1 MKSTPDRA
9 PYRQRMSK
17 SVNLLLILLLLSCL
31 PPTLARPASAQ
42 ESAAENGDSKTQE
55 ANEQA
60 DDVASGDSDR
70 EDPEELDEFSLEV
83 RETEEARK
91 LLRERLG
98 FLDKRLDLLK
108 QRQLLERNRL
118 KLEQQIEDAEE
129 RDVEPGDELEEQW
142 DLIELESERISISL
156 ELLDKRFEL
165 SELRQTFSEEEV
177 DSGDRDFQKMD
188 ATFAEAGKLI
198 KQFFESVEKGDDRRT
213 EQIEIRLGELEHEY
227 EIRNELL
234 HLKLELH
241 YAEEEG
247 EEELI
252 EELKLELRELA
263 RELEPEGN
271 RGEKPE
277 ETEGDSKPLGS
288 NMPKPVSVDA
298 ATVAAA
304 ANWNYLQ
311 HIEPLLKRHCHECHS
326 DESASGDLDLLSLAE
341 KKPWVINRSS
351 WKNISQQIR
360 MRTMPPPDAE
370 PMPDADR
377 LIIAGFLQ
385 HRIDDFDYETV
396 RQPGYEPARR
406 LTNEE
411 YNHTIRDLFGIDL
424 RPADRFPRELT
435 ASSGFANSANS
446 LFLQPIILERYLGA
460 AEQVIEAAMPDQAD
474 TAELQRTRNLL
485 VGSRSAY
492 EAIANFARRAF
503 RRPVSEQE
511 LMPLLNYYTEL
522 TGQKAESTSN
532 EDISYLALGQVFEV
546 ILASPSFLFRS
557 ESNQS
562 EQTGQAFTI
571 TDHELASRLSYF
583 LWASMPDA
591 QLSKA
596 ADEGILR
603 EPRVLAA
610 EVKRML
616 ADPKSKTLGEIF
628 ASQWLGFSAL
638 PHAPR
643 DPIDNPWATD
653 SLVDAMQQESALFF
667 SSLVNENQPI
677 ERLIDAKYTFV
688 NEELAR
694 HYDLEQVRGPD
705 MRRVSLE
712 STPRSGILG
721 QGSILAITSF
731 PNRTSPVVRG
741 NWILTEL
748 LGTPPP
754 PPPPNVSEFDD
765 RVSERRNLTQRQ
777 KLELHRNNPNC
788 YACHAQIDPLGFA
801 LEQYDWFGRFT
812 ESRRGRQPDIRGTL
826 PGGTEFRG
834 LTGLQTALVAER
846 RDQLV
851 EQITRKMMTYALGRQ
866 LEYFDEPVIREII
879 GQVDADNRRLQTL
892 IQAIVNSETFQMKQ
906 LGP

>member
-1 MKSTPDRA
+1 
-9 PYRQRMSK
+9 MSK
-17 SVNLLLILLLLSCL
+17 SANLLLILLLLCCL
-31 PPTLARPASAQ
+31 PPTLLRPASAQ
-42 ESAAENGDSKTQE
+42 ESAAQDGDSKTQQ

-60 DDVASGDSDR
+60 GDIASGNSA
-70 EDPEELDEFSLEV
+70 EEESEELDEFALEL
-83 RETEEARK
+83 RKTEERRER
-91 LLRERLG
+91 LRERLG
-98 FLDKRLDLLK
+98 FLDKRLGLLK
-108 QRQLLERNRL
+108 QRQQLERKRL
-118 KLEQQIEDAEE
+118 KLEQQIQDAEE
-129 RDVEPGDELEEQW
+129 GDVEPEDKFEEQW
-142 DLIELESERISISL
+142 DLIELESETISINL
-156 ELLDKRFEL
+156 ELLDKRVEL
-165 SELRQTFSEEEV
+165 SELRQKFSEEEV
-177 DSGDRDFQKMD
+177 ESGALDFQKMD
-188 ATFAEAGKLI
+188 ATFAEADKLT

-227 EIRNELL
+227 EIRNEFLQ
-234 HLKLELH
+234 LKLELH

-247 EEELI
+247 EEEWI
-252 EELKLELRELA
+252 EELKLELRELE
-263 RELEPEGN
+263 RELEPESN

-277 ETEGDSKPLGS
+277 DSGEDRKPLGS

-304 ANWNYLQ
+304 ENWNYQQ
-311 HIEPLLKRHCHECHS
+311 HIEPLLRRHCHECHS

-341 KKPWVINRSS
+341 KKPWVINRST

-360 MRTMPPPDAE
+360 MRTMPPPEAE

-385 HRIDDFDYETV
+385 HRIDDFEYETV

-485 VGSRSAY
+485 VGSKSAHA
-492 EAIANFARRAF
+492 AIANFARRAF

-522 TGQKAESTSN
+522 TGQKSESVIH
-532 EDISYLALGQVFEV
+532 EDISYQALGKVFEV

-557 ESNQS
+557 ENSQS
-562 EQTGQAFTI
+562 KQTGQAFRI

-583 LWASMPDA
+583 LWASMPDS

-596 ADEGILR
+596 ADEGILSD
-603 EPRVLAA
+603 PRVLAT

-653 SLVDAMQQESALFF
+653 SLVDAMQRESALFF
-667 SSLVNENQPI
+667 SSLVDENQPI
-677 ERLIDAKYTFV
+677 ERLIDAQYTFV

-694 HYDLEQVRGPD
+694 HYDLEQVRGPE

-712 STPRSGILG
+712 STPRGGILG

-754 PPPPNVSEFDD
+754 PPPPNVSEFDV
-765 RVSERRNLTQRQ
+765 RVAERRNLTQRQ

-812 ESRRGRQPDIRGTL
+812 RSRRGRQPDIRGTL

-892 IQAIVNSETFQMKQ
+892 IQAIVNSDTFQMKQ

>member
-1 MKSTPDRA
+1 
-9 PYRQRMSK
+9 MSK
-17 SVNLLLILLLLSCL
+17 SVNLLLILLLTSCL
-31 PPTLARPASAQ
+31 PSKLMGPASGQAPSAQ
-42 ESAAENGDSKTQE
+42 DGDAKTPK
-55 ANEQA
+55 ASEQVG
-60 DDVASGDSDR
+60 DIASGDSEE
-70 EDPEELDEFSLEV
+70 EDPEELDEFAVEL
-83 RETEEARK
+83 RETEQARK
-91 LLRERLG
+91 LLRERLE
-98 FLDKRLDLLK
+98 FLDKRFGLLK
-108 QRQLLERNRL
+108 QRQQLERKRL

-129 RDVEPGDELEEQW
+129 RDVDLGDEFEEQW
-142 DLIELESERISISL
+142 DLIDLESEKISINL
-156 ELLDKRFEL
+156 ELLAKRLEL
-165 SELRQTFSEEEV
+165 SELRQIFSEEEV
-177 DSGDRDFQKMD
+177 DSGDREFQKMD
-188 ATFAEAGKLI
+188 ATFAEADKLT
-198 KQFFESVEKGDDRRT
+198 KQFFESVEKSDDRRT
-213 EQIEIRLGELEHEY
+213 EQIEIRLEELEHEY

-241 YAEEEG
+241 HAEEEG
-247 EEELI
+247 EEELL
-252 EELKLELRELA
+252 EELKLEFRELE
-263 RELEPEGN
+263 RELEPESN
-271 RGEKPE
+271 RGEKP
-277 ETEGDSKPLGS
+277 GDSAEDSNPLGS
-288 NMPKPVSVDA
+288 RMPKPVSVDA
-298 ATVAAA
+298 ATVASA
-304 ANWNYLQ
+304 ANWNYQQ

-341 KKPWVINRSS
+341 KKPWVINRRT
-351 WKNISQQIR
+351 WKNISQQIS
-360 MRTMPPPDAE
+360 MRTMPPPEAE

-460 AEQVIEAAMPDQAD
+460 AEQVIEAAMPEQAD

-485 VGSRSAY
+485 VGSRSAD
-492 EAIANFARRAF
+492 EAIANFSRRAF

-511 LMPLLNYYTEL
+511 LTPLLNYYKEL
-522 TGQKAESTSN
+522 TGQKPESVSH
-532 EDISYLALGQVFEV
+532 EEISYQALGQVFEV

-562 EQTGQAFTI
+562 HQTGQAFTI

-583 LWASMPDA
+583 LWATMPDA

-596 ADEGILR
+596 ADDGILR
-603 EPRVLAA
+603 DPRVLTA

-616 ADPKSKTLGEIF
+616 ADSKSRTLGEIF

-667 SSLVNENQPI
+667 SSLVDENQPI
-677 ERLIDAKYTFV
+677 ERLIDAQYTFV

-694 HYDLEQVRGPD
+694 HYDLEQVRGPE

-765 RVSERRNLTQRQ
+765 RVAERRNLSQRQ

-812 ESRRGRQPDIRGTL
+812 KSRRGRQPDIRGTL

-834 LTGLQTALVAER
+834 LKGLQTALVAER
-846 RDQLV
+846 RNQLV

-879 GQVDADNRRLQTL
+879 GQVNADNRRLQTL
-892 IQAIVNSETFQMKQ
+892 IQGIVNSDTFQMKQ
-906 LGP
+906 LDPRTGN